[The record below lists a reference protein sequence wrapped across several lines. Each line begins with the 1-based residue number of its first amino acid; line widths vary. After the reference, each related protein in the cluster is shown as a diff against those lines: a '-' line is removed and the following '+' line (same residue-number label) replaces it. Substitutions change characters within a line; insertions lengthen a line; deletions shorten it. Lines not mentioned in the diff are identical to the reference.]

1 MQPSYIPDFS
11 KGRVLVVG
19 DLMLDRYWHGQTQ
32 RISPEAPVPVVH
44 IQDHEGR
51 PGGAGN
57 VALNIVALGGRAQLL
72 SLVGQDQ
79 AAEALHVQL
88 QEAGVKCEL
97 EEVAGSDTVTKL
109 RVMSRNQQLIRL
121 DFEDGFSDYDHGHLL
136 NRFDACLADADVVVF
151 SDYGKGCLDEIT
163 AMISRARAAGKKIL
177 VDPKGNDFS
186 RYSGATLITPN
197 ESEFAA
203 VVGRW
208 EDDSQMTEKAH
219 ALREACE
226 LEALLITR
234 SERGMALIRAEDEM
248 HIPTV
253 AREVFDVTG
262 AGDTVIGT
270 LAAALAADESIE
282 DATRLANLAGGIV
295 VGKMG
300 TATLSAEELNQA
312 ILSEAVEETGV
323 VELHALKR
331 QLQIAHARGE
341 KIVMTNGCFDILHAG
356 HVQYLEQA
364 RSLGDKLIVAVN
376 TDDSISRLKGPERPI
391 NPLPQRMTVLS
402 GLASVDWVIPFGK
415 DSKDDTPKA
424 LICELLPDILV
435 KGGDYEPEA
444 VAGGDCVM
452 ANGGEV
458 VILDFV
464 DGCSTSNIVK
474 RIRQNNLQGG
484 NLQNSGLDYGD
495 KKGSE
500 SAKNSS
506 PEQVDPQANENK
518 E

>member
-1 MQPSYIPDFS
+1 MQPSYIPEFNNS
-11 KGRVLVVG
+11 RVLVVG

-44 IQDHEGR
+44 IKDHEGR

-57 VALNIVALGGRAQLL
+57 VALNIVALGGHARLL

-79 AAEALHVQL
+79 AADALRTQL
-88 QEAGVKCEL
+88 EEAGVECEF
-97 EEVAGSDTVTKL
+97 EEVEGSDTVTKL
-109 RVMSRNQQLIRL
+109 RVMSRHQQLIRL
-121 DFEDGFSDYDHGHLL
+121 DFEDGFTDYDHAHLL
-136 NRFDACLADADVVVF
+136 SRFDACLPHAEVVVF
-151 SDYGKGCLDEIT
+151 SDYGKGCLDEIR

-177 VDPKGNDFS
+177 VDPKGTDFS

-203 VVGRW
+203 VVGPW
-208 EDDSQMTEKAH
+208 DSEELMAEKAH
-219 ALREACE
+219 ALRDACE

-234 SERGMALIRAEDEM
+234 SEKGMALIRGEDEM

-262 AGDTVIGT
+262 AGDTVIAT
-270 LAAALAADESIE
+270 FAAALAAGESLE
-282 DATRLANLAGGIV
+282 DSTRLANLAGGIV

-312 ILSEAVEETGV
+312 ILGDAVEETGIV
-323 VELHALKR
+323 GLHALKR
-331 QLQIAHARGE
+331 QLQIARARGE
-341 KIVMTNGCFDILHAG
+341 KVVMTNGCFDILHAG

-376 TDDSISRLKGPERPI
+376 SDDSVSRLKGPERPI
-391 NPLPQRMTVLS
+391 NPLEQRMAVLS

-415 DSKDDTPKA
+415 DSKDDTPRE
-424 LICELLPDILV
+424 LICDLLPDILV

-444 VAGGDCVM
+444 VAGGDCVIT
-452 ANGGEV
+452 NGGEV
-458 VILDFV
+458 IILDFV
-464 DGCSTSNIVK
+464 DGCSTTSIVK
-474 RIRQNNLQGG
+474 RIRLT
-484 NLQNSGLDYGD
+484 
-495 KKGSE
+495 
-500 SAKNSS
+500 
-506 PEQVDPQANENK
+506 ENDDTG
-518 E
+518 EN